1 MDNPSES
8 RFSFTPSPIN
18 PPATSNNREETVAAG
33 NVQAA
38 EKTRKEFRLAGNNG
52 AKFEAIFLKLPIIP

>member
-8 RFSFTPSPIN
+8 RFSFTPSPMN
-18 PPATSNNREETVAAG
+18 PATPNNREETVAAG
-33 NVQAA
+33 NVEAA

-52 AKFEAIFLKLPIIP
+52 AKFEAIFLKVPIIP